1 MNDELKIFAGTA
13 SQDLAQ
19 EMCNY
24 LGIPIGQ
31 SFYKKFD
38 NDNTWIQIKEN
49 VREKDVFIVQT
60 SCRPVND
67 SLMEALIMADALKRA
82 SAKRITLV
90 MPYYAYARSEKKD
103 QPRVPITAALVS
115 KLIHAAGVSRIV
127 TMDLHAEAIMG
138 FFDGPVDQLLAINLI
153 VDYLKEQQVGNI
165 VAVSP
170 DAGGAN
176 RTRGYANKLG
186 CPLAIL
192 TKKRTD
198 ENVAIY
204 EIIGDVKG
212 MNAIIFD
219 DEIASGGTLK
229 EASLALREAKANKIS
244 SAITHAVFGTG
255 IHKNL
260 TESNLEELIVT
271 DTIPVNPDPP
281 IDNLTVL
288 HVAKTFGE
296 AVKRIHT
303 GDSISQLIKEGV

>member
-1 MNDELKIFAGTA
+1 MNDKLKIFAGTA
-13 SQDLAQ
+13 SKDLAQ
-19 EMCNY
+19 EMCDF
-24 LGIPIGQ
+24 LGIPVGR
-31 SFYKKFD
+31 SFHKKFD
-38 NDNTWIQIKEN
+38 NDNTWIRIEEN

-103 QPRVPITAALVS
+103 QPRIPITAALVS
-115 KLIHAAGVSRIV
+115 KLIQVSGISRIV

-138 FFDGPVDQLLAINLI
+138 FFDGPVDQLLARNLI
-153 VDYLKEQQVGNI
+153 VDYIKKQNI
-165 VAVSP
+165 ENVVAVSP

-176 RTRGYANKLG
+176 RTRGYANELE

-192 TKKRTD
+192 TKKRTE
-198 ENVAIY
+198 ENLEVY
-204 EIIGDVKG
+204 EIIGDVEGK
-212 MNAIIFD
+212 NAIIFD

-229 EASLALREAKANKIS
+229 EASLALRKADAKQIY
-244 SAITHAVFGTG
+244 SAVTHAVFGKG
-255 IHKNL
+255 IHENL
-260 TESNLEELIVT
+260 NESNLVELIVT

-288 HVAKTFGE
+288 HVARTFGE

-303 GDSISQLIKEGV
+303 GDSISEIIKKGV